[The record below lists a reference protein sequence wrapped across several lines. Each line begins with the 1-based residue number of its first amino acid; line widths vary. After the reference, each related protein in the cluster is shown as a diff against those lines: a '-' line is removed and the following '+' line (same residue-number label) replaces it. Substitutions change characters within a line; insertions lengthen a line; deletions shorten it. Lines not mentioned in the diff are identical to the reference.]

1 MQIFTFQFTPLRRQL
16 SLLFSEREMKGL
28 SAIQTSTTNN
38 NNTKSKPDTT
48 AYDAYCIPVKIIHV
62 SERKEEAAMQMHI
75 SKQQKWVKIQQS
87 SRHFFL
93 QDMQHLGI

>member
-1 MQIFTFQFTPLRRQL
+1 
-16 SLLFSEREMKGL
+16 MKGL
-28 SAIQTSTTNN
+28 SAVQTSTMNN

-62 SERKEEAAMQMHI
+62 SERREEAAMQMHI
-75 SKQQKWVKIQQS
+75 SKQQKIGKNSAVFKA
-87 SRHFFL
+87 FFL